1 MKKASKRVLP
11 QLAVRKT
18 DLTVGKSVISDKVDE
33 NIVVVSVS
41 EEERMSDEG
50 HECQGLHG

>member
-1 MKKASKRVLP
+1 MP
-11 QLAVRKT
+11 VRKT